1 MAKIRHIV
9 FHTTDVERLAKFYVD
24 VMGLKI
30 VHRAKNGG
38 ISLTDGYIN
47 LSIHTNKMD
56 GKPSGFNHFGF
67 LVEDNEEIVERC
79 EQLGYRAPQRRP
91 ATATMRNT
99 GRLIRTETISIF
111 RRTASRKS
119 APTPPRPKRAS
130 LEHVPMDRRNA
141 VGWAKAARRLRLLH
155 HAKSAVPTRKSQ
167 FAERFRVGTA
177 QRAPLPTLRAIP
189 VDRNSL

>member
-1 MAKIRHIV
+1 MTKPAAILFIGPAPDLFRKLFAASIRQQTIAPPVAARQGGCDMVAATWRFPALPERGGSMAKIRHIV

-38 ISLTDGYIN
+38 ISLTDGYMN

-67 LVEDNEEIVERC
+67 TVEDNEEIVERC

-91 ATATMRNT
+91 GDRHYAEYRAIDPDGNNFD
-99 GRLIRTETISIF
+99 ISENGYEEV
-111 RRTASRKS
+111 
-119 APTPPRPKRAS
+119 RPDA
-130 LEHVPMDRRNA
+130 
-141 VGWAKAARRLRLLH
+141 AKAEA
-155 HAKSAVPTRKSQ
+155 S
-167 FAERFRVGTA
+167 
-177 QRAPLPTLRAIP
+177 
-189 VDRNSL
+189 